1 MYSRFVTLAVGVGF
15 ASHRP
20 WRLRIIIVVLDPD
33 RMTKTNTGRG
43 IRKTHCCI
51 GRSRPI
57 SKRFSLA
64 SKNAAGKFRS
74 LSNARCGPICL
85 VACWPAVFCGSS
97 VNRAARI
104 AAAVLQ
110 RQIRLSV
117 LLRKENGRYRSVLG
131 GSRVS
136 PVPAR
141 QWVLSLPF
149 ALRYRLAYDAE
160 MVTAVRKLQQFTGCW
175 RWRGN

>member
-1 MYSRFVTLAVGVGF
+1 MKKTTLYLSGE
-15 ASHRP
+15 
-20 WRLRIIIVVLDPD
+20 LR
-33 RMTKTNTGRG
+33 
-43 IRKTHCCI
+43 
-51 GRSRPI
+51 
-57 SKRFSLA
+57 
-64 SKNAAGKFRS
+64 RS
-74 LSNARCGPICL
+74 L
-85 VACWPAVFCGSS
+85 F
-97 VNRAARI
+97 
-104 AAAVLQ
+104 
-110 RQIRLSV
+110 RLSV